1 MTANGECGEVGRR
14 DLFGGKAEND
24 EWCKSTQS
32 FRAVVESFH
41 AAAVTVKGGE
51 RSWISAAVSLSMT
64 SIGPPHLGQSQ
75 SCRKGLRDSKIISR
89 IRKDIRLRSR
99 NKGEVPVLA
108 KLSRPRKRRNYPG
121 GSILVRS
128 TTR

>member
-1 MTANGECGEVGRR
+1 VGWSWQKSNKMTANGECGEAGRR

-24 EWCKSTQS
+24 EWCRSTQS

-41 AAAVTVKGGE
+41 AAAVIMKGGE

-75 SCRKGLRDSKIISR
+75 S
-89 IRKDIRLRSR
+89 
-99 NKGEVPVLA
+99 
-108 KLSRPRKRRNYPG
+108 
-121 GSILVRS
+121 
-128 TTR
+128 